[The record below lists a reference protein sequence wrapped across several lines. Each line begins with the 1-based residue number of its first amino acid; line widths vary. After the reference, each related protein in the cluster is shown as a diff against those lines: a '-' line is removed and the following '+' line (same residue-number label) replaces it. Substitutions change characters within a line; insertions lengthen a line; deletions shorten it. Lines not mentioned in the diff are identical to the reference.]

1 MAIVSAKKALL
12 RKYEEEFLSTK
23 VAGSDMKKVREP
35 YLTVDSAGETK
46 VKSKENLVESSWT
59 HDKEKSTMYNS

>member
-1 MAIVSAKKALL
+1 
-12 RKYEEEFLSTK
+12 
-23 VAGSDMKKVREP
+23 MKKVREP

-46 VKSKENLVESSWT
+46 VKSKENMVESSWT